1 MMALGSHEGITLLY
15 LGKNLGLAD
24 VSIEPLS
31 ISLKKGFPDKERK
44 ELRFNRAKSLRI
56 QVRW

>member
-44 ELRFNRAKSLRI
+44 ELRFNRAKS
-56 QVRW
+56 QKS